1 MQINSEHPAVCAR
14 LRIEFPK
21 ELHVMEFV
29 EENAETVELLVFA
42 YSWTARL
49 KRDVGPHGRG
59 GTWSSSLIGGMR
71 QSSGQ

>member
-14 LRIEFPK
+14 LRIGFPK

-42 YSWTARL
+42 YS
-49 KRDVGPHGRG
+49 
-59 GTWSSSLIGGMR
+59 
-71 QSSGQ
+71 